1 MIIVHDVLHVQ
12 WSEST
17 NAKEHSSSTYPQ
29 TPTAKLTQT
38 DQQNSYSATNWK
50 YKSHST
56 AFSMIVSIP
65 LQPNMLR
72 LNSPR
77 HLKNQKSIPLPLSFS
92 FTHISFCLI
101 IRFSIRKPTPA
112 ILHHKLLVKLQS
124 WHRLSILSKLLC
136 KKHRTSP

>member
-17 NAKEHSSSTYPQ
+17 NAKEHNSSTYAQ

-50 YKSHST
+50 YNSQST

-65 LQPNMLR
+65 LQPNMLH

-77 HLKNQKSIPLPLSFS
+77 HLKNQKSRPLPLSYS
-92 FTHISFCLI
+92 FTHISFMFNHQVFYQKTNYCNPAPQTSSKTAIMTQI
-101 IRFSIRKPTPA
+101 IHSFKA
-112 ILHHKLLVKLQS
+112 VMQ
-124 WHRLSILSKLLC
+124 
-136 KKHRTSP
+136 KHRTSP